1 MTTPF
6 DYPVAPHV
14 RRHGPRGYAG
24 YESYRPWLRDE
35 FAFRCVYCLT
45 REVWTRAYGAYAID
59 HFLPV
64 ATDPALETEY
74 GNLLY
79 ACIPC
84 NLAKSSDHIPD
95 PLGVLLHE
103 SVVVSDDGT
112 IRGTTPEAS
121 RLIEL
126 VGLDRPRAVEFREMW
141 VGIVRLAAT
150 FDTDRHRRI
159 MGYPADLPDLSALDP
174 PGGNAKPEGVAASH
188 LARRKA
194 GTLPDTY

>member
-1 MTTPF
+1 MTAPF
-6 DYPVAPHV
+6 DYPAAPHV
-14 RRHGPRGYAG
+14 RRHGPRGYSG
-24 YESYRPWLRDE
+24 YESYHPWLRDE
-35 FAFRCVYCLT
+35 FAFRCVYWLT

-64 ATDPALETEY
+64 ATDPTLETEY

-84 NLAKSSDHIPD
+84 NLGKRDSLTPD
-95 PLGVLLHE
+95 PLAVLLLE

-112 IRGTTPEAS
+112 IRGTTPEAA

-141 VGIVRLAAT
+141 IGIVRLAAA
-150 FDTDRHRRI
+150 FDPDRHRRI

-174 PGGNAKPEGVAASH
+174 PGGNAKPEGIAASH
-188 LARRKA
+188 LARKSA
-194 GTLPDTY
+194 GTLPETY